1 MIATHTTTTQKW
13 QTKNKTKTQS
23 WSLRNEQLLSSFL
36 SYLQRLWYLMYFKNP
51 EGRKTRV
58 CARERRHCCG
68 LQSQWCQMMTSLIF
82 EAHAIIAHVRAV
94 TELPGFMISTTFT
107 GGALLVGANQEHDR
121 ILCLLLLLL
130 FSIFGPHRHYHFL
143 YLYNR
148 RKFFEHSRSTPPLVP
163 PTLCSHY

>member
-1 MIATHTTTTQKW
+1 
-13 QTKNKTKTQS
+13 
-23 WSLRNEQLLSSFL
+23 
-36 SYLQRLWYLMYFKNP
+36 MYFKNP
-51 EGRKTRV
+51 EGRKYRV

-94 TELPGFMISTTFT
+94 TELPGLMISTTFT

-121 ILCLLLLLL
+121 ILRLLLLLL

-143 YLYNR
+143 YLYNK
-148 RKFFEHSRSTPPLVP
+148 RKFFWALSKHSTAG
-163 PTLCSHY
+163 PTNSLLSLLTMFWGQCLLWVILCYSQSGDHPQEDLAKFGCKLNVKEF